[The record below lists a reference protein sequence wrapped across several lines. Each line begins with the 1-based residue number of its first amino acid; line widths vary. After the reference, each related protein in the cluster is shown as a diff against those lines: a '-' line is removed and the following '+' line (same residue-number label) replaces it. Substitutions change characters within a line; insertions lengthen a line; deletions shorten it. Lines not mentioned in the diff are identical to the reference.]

1 MALVSNDE
9 INTIRSNANIV
20 DIIGSYLPLTQRGK
34 NYLAVCPFHDDHS
47 PSMSVSQEK
56 QIYKCFSCGATGN
69 VFTFV
74 QNYENVPFIE
84 AVSIVAD
91 KCGMKLSESVYKT
104 NIVDNFKKEH
114 EIMDLT
120 EKFFQNNLKTT
131 AGVEANKYLVE
142 RGITPEIINEFG
154 IGLSLDNSDALYS
167 LLTKKK
173 YSKEQ
178 LLELGLISESS
189 GKTYDM
195 FTRRITFPLWDKDGN
210 IIGFSA
216 RIYRGEKDTSKY
228 VNSRETKLFKKG
240 ETLYNYHHARD
251 VAKREKQ
258 IIVVEGFMDAIR
270 LSVNG
275 IKNVVALQGTALT
288 KDQINLL
295 KKLRVNVILCLD
307 NDSAGEMA
315 TMANGEM
322 LEKENVPISVIRLSG
337 EKDPDEYIIANGIEA
352 FMENIK
358 NPITFFDFKM
368 NYLKNNKDL
377 NNSVDLANYINDVLK
392 ELGSSN
398 DEILKEITLKKLSED
413 YGLSISVLK
422 EKLADIKPDV
432 QMTPPPKKEVIK
444 EIKRDAYTI
453 SSDNILYYMMNGEEY
468 IKNFEAKLGY
478 LDDELRREISN
489 IILGYFGNNKKI
501 NVADFITYVS
511 TDADIS
517 DEIKNE
523 VMRIV
528 NSCSVDELTMEA
540 MDEYIDAANG
550 ILTKREIKKLK
561 EAQKKELDEAKKVQ
575 IGIQIANLKKGSVDN
590 G

>member
-91 KCGMKLSESVYKT
+91 KCGMKLSENVYKT
-104 NIVDNFKKEH
+104 NVVDNFKKEH

-120 EKFFQNNLKTT
+120 QKFFQNNLKTT
-131 AGVEANKYLVE
+131 AGVEANKYLTE

-154 IGLSLDNSDALYS
+154 IGLALDNADSLYS

-189 GKTYDM
+189 GKIYDM

-288 KDQINLL
+288 KDQISLL

-315 TMANGEM
+315 TMANGEL

-337 EKDPDEYIIANGIEA
+337 EKDPDEYIIANGIDA
-352 FMENIK
+352 FIDNIK
-358 NPITFFDFKM
+358 NPMTFFDFKM

-377 NNSVDLANYINDVLK
+377 NNSVDLANYIND
-392 ELGSSN
+392 
-398 DEILKEITLKKLSED
+398 EILKEITLNKLSED
-413 YGLSISVLK
+413 YGLSMSVLK
-422 EKLADIKPDV
+422 EKLADVKPDV
-432 QMTPPPKKEVIK
+432 QVVETPKREVKKE
-444 EIKRDAYTI
+444 EKRDSYTI
-453 SSDNILYYMMNGEEY
+453 SADNILYYMMNGEEY
-468 IKNFEAKLGY
+468 IRNYEARLGY
-478 LDDELRREISN
+478 FDDELRRTIANEI
-489 IILGYFGNNKKI
+489 LYYEKQEKKI

-511 TDADIS
+511 TKDDIR
-517 DEIKNE
+517 EE
-523 VMRIV
+523 VMKIV

-540 MDEYIDAANG
+540 MDEYIDVLNKV
-550 ILTKREIKKLK
+550 LTTREIKRLK
-561 EAQKKELDEAKKVQ
+561 DAMKKELDEDKKTK
-575 IGIQIANLKKGSVDN
+575 IAMQIAELKRGSVDN